1 MQTQSKTAPKL
12 PKAALFAQ
20 AGAACNCFGNG
31 ACTNNECQCDAG
43 WKGPDCATLD
53 VLPAAAASP
62 GIKSRPNWGAAQLQE
77 GSIYYT
83 FVGAK
88 RNTSAGASDAFA
100 SNAGLHL
107 LRSTSPTGPFEDL
120 GEEIGLNGQ
129 SFGFRVDAKINPVDG
144 ALLLLTEGY
153 AHGDGDASGFGFIF
167 RRSASGTA

>member
-1 MQTQSKTAPKL
+1 MATKL
-12 PKAALFAQ
+12 LKAALFAQ

-62 GIKSRPNWGAAQLQE
+62 GFASRPNWGAAQLQE

-153 AHGDGDASGFGFIF
+153 AHGEGFGFIF
-167 RRSASGTA
+167 RRSASG